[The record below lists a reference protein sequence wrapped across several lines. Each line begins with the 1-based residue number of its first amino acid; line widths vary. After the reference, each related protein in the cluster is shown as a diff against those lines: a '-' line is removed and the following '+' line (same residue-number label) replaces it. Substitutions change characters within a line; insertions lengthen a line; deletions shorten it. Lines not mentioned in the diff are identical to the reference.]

1 MGRVNDKV
9 AIVTGAGS
17 GIGRAAA
24 IALGLEGAIVLATD
38 IDGRAVAKVAESIR
52 ETGGKA
58 ESMVHDVTNEK
69 QWREVVDSAIARHT
83 RLDVLV
89 NNAGVAIGKPIVETT
104 FKEWR
109 HVLSVNLDGVFL
121 GTRLGIEV
129 MARSGGGSIINVSSA
144 LGLVGNTGTGAYGAS
159 KGGVRLLTKTA
170 AIECA
175 SAGTGIRVNSV
186 HPGFIDTPMVE
197 TIAGASRDP
206 YEARRVMEES
216 HLLNR
221 LGTPEEV
228 ASSIVFLASDESS
241 FVTGSELVVD
251 GGMTAR

>member
-1 MGRVNDKV
+1 M
-9 AIVTGAGS
+9 
-17 GIGRAAA
+17 
-24 IALGLEGAIVLATD
+24 
-38 IDGRAVAKVAESIR
+38 
-52 ETGGKA
+52 
-58 ESMVHDVTNEK
+58 
-69 QWREVVDSAIARHT
+69 
-83 RLDVLV
+83 
-89 NNAGVAIGKPIVETT
+89 
-104 FKEWR
+104 
-109 HVLSVNLDGVFL
+109 
-121 GTRLGIEV
+121 
-129 MARSGGGSIINVSSA
+129 
-144 LGLVGNTGTGAYGAS
+144 GNTGTGAYGAS
-159 KGGVRLLTKTA
+159 KGRVRLLTKTA

-221 LGTPEEV
+221 LGIPEEV